1 MSKYIFFI
9 FLITL
14 PRNTYAQ
21 HVAVSADKMNV
32 VYIGAPNPITIAIG
46 GVPNDKIK
54 VTATGGD
61 ISKAKES
68 TYIITVSRLG
78 KMTVYVEWDGKKVNR
93 EFKVKAMPMPEVV
106 LKKVGNSRPEGLM
119 TLYKNYDFDARCTV
133 SNYHVIY
140 QPKGGDAVD
149 LYNEG
154 ANFNAKNKEV
164 MQRAKIGDVFQFQV
178 IKLRCP
184 WDCGVPNVPP
194 INYVV
199 KN

>member
-1 MSKYIFFI
+1 MSKSIFFI
-9 FLITL
+9 LLIFLSKNIS
-14 PRNTYAQ
+14 AQ
-21 HVAVSADKMNV
+21 HVAVSADKMNI
-32 VYIGAPNPITIAIG
+32 VYIGTANPITIAIG

-61 ISKAKES
+61 ISKAKDS

-93 EFKVKAMPMPEVV
+93 EFRVKAMPDPEVV
-106 LKKVGNSRPEGLM
+106 LKKVGNSRPEGVV
-119 TLYKNYDFDARCTV
+119 TLYKNYDFDVKCTI
-133 SNYHVIY
+133 SSYHIMY
-140 QPKGGDAVD
+140 IPKNGDAID

-154 ANFNAKNKEV
+154 ADFNAKNKEV
-164 MQRAKIGDVFQFQV
+164 MQRAKIGDVFQFQI
-178 IKLRCP
+178 IKLKCP